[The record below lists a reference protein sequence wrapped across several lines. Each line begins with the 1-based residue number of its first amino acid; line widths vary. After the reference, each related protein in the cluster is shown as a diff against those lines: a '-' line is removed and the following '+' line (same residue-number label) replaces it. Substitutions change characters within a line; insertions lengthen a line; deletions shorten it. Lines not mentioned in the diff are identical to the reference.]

1 MTQEDRIIIR
11 YLIGSA
17 VVWLLK
23 LALALGAIGAILAA
37 PNLLAEWMTEYAP
50 DWIWMPLFLS
60 IPAGLVVYL
69 WRWLR
74 ETVEREAAEQEE
86 GEEE

>member
-1 MTQEDRIIIR
+1 MKEGKAMKETGIILVI
-11 YLIGSA
+11 LSA
-17 VVWLLK
+17 FLGVC
-23 LALALGAIGAILAA
+23 ALAELLG
-37 PNLLAEWMTEYAP
+37 NWMTESAP
-50 DWIWMPLFLS
+50 DWLWMLLFLA

-69 WRWLR
+69 WRWHR

>member
-1 MTQEDRIIIR
+1 MTEWITDTIICI
-11 YLIGSA
+11 IGFSA
-17 VVWLLK
+17 FLGVC
-23 LALALGAIGAILAA
+23 ALAELLGD
-37 PNLLAEWMTEYAP
+37 WMTENAP
-50 DWIWMPLFLS
+50 DWLWMLLFLA

-69 WRWLR
+69 WRWYR